1 MKTAHALN
9 VFTVV
14 AVAWSASCMAERA
27 ETDEIG
33 RTESAVVGVDTFLYF
48 RSNATGWGV
57 DESTRLFTF
66 VGPNVFARTYSGIQ
80 PWMISDADTAILT
93 ETNQLDGW
101 GTSQTF
107 SGAASKRITVPG
119 TDALAAQQPG
129 GDAHFRVKYRD
140 VGVHRALVNL
150 GVSPA
155 TVSIE
160 SAADVC
166 ATVFCPSRLHC
177 ELMTNGQPT
186 CVLDPGPMCGGVQCS
201 AGTICC
207 NASTCPF
214 CFGGS
219 GGCPPVGCP

>member
-1 MKTAHALN
+1 MKTALN
-9 VFTVV
+9 VLTIV
-14 AVAWSASCMAERA
+14 AIAFSASCMAERGA
-27 ETDEIG
+27 PDEIG
-33 RTESAVVGVDTFLYF
+33 STESAVVGVDTFLYF

-57 DESTRLFTF
+57 DDSTRLFAF

-93 ETNQLDGW
+93 ETNQLNGW
-101 GTSQTF
+101 GASQTF
-107 SGAASKRITVPG
+107 SGAKSKSITVPG
-119 TDALAAQQPG
+119 TDALAVQPPG

-140 VGVHRALVNL
+140 IGQHRALVNL

-155 TVSIE
+155 TISIE

-177 ELMTNGQPT
+177 ELMANGQPT
-186 CVLDPGPMCGGVQCS
+186 CVLYPGPVCGGVQCS

-219 GGCPPVGCP
+219 GSCPPVGCP